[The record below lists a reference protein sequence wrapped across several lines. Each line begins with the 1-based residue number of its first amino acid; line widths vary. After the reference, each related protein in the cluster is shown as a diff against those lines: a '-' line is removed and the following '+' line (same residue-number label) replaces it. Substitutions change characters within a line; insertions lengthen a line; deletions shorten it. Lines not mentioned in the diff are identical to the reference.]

1 MKKVN
6 PGHWA
11 GFGPRPT
18 HVGLPR
24 LTVHPTWSIRAA
36 NTAAQLHHGSGPTP
50 AQAASTDFA
59 TRQPTRSPRFRCAR
73 ACGTVAETLAERGAD
88 GGGKFSPAKV
98 AFMAVEVA
106 TRVGGVLQRG
116 KEVEALAKLL

>member
-24 LTVHPTWSIRAA
+24 LTVH
-36 NTAAQLHHGSGPTP
+36 PTP